1 MEEEDGWDLG
11 DRTFLE
17 KVTWVGMT
25 RGGFMV
31 MPSGIKGR
39 LPSRA
44 YTCSN
49 DFFVFFFFLFL
60 KGKKEKKEH
69 NRRQRPTYANTQ
81 QPKQPQAG
89 NPTPKLPPFSFSK
102 PESRFSFFRDKFDG
116 YILSLAKYLN
126 I

>member
-1 MEEEDGWDLG
+1 MEEEDVWDLG

-17 KVTWVGMT
+17 MVNWVGMT

-31 MPSGIKGR
+31 MPSRIKGR

-49 DFFVFFFFLFL
+49 DFFVFIFFVFLEGQ
-60 KGKKEKKEH
+60 KGKKEH

-89 NPTPKLPPFSFSK
+89 NATPFSFSK
-102 PESRFSFFRDKFDG
+102 PESMFSLFWDKFDG
-116 YILSLAKYLN
+116 YILPLAKYSN
-126 I
+126 V